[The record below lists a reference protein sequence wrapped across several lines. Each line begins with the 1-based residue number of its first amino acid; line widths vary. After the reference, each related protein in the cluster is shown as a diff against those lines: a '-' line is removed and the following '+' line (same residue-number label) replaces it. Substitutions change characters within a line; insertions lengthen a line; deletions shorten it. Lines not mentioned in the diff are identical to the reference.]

1 MLLQQNY
8 LNSKLIEDNI
18 MNQQKEARL
27 KSEAEKQKI
36 EEELN
41 MQKLLLEKEKLE
53 IKKLIEENK
62 RIEEENKKV
71 KLEYETQQLLLKKK
85 ELEEMKNALNLANQ
99 TKTSINIEKSLKII
113 QARYGW
119 RNTIWDDVPFSHAN
133 GIKDVTD
140 ICTRNIQN
148 NELHLN
154 PERRGQVFNQLFW
167 PETASGPAIARKVGI
182 R

>member
-1 MLLQQNY
+1 M
-8 LNSKLIEDNI
+8 NSDMTLAPKGENNLVLGWTKHMQLVKRDSDDRLCFKSNI
-18 MNQQKEARL
+18 N
-27 KSEAEKQKI
+27 
-36 EEELN
+36 N
-41 MQKLLLEKEKLE
+41 
-53 IKKLIEENK
+53 
-62 RIEEENKKV
+62 
-71 KLEYETQQLLLKKK
+71 
-85 ELEEMKNALNLANQ
+85 
-99 TKTSINIEKSLKII
+99 EKSLIII

-119 RNTIWDDVPFSHAN
+119 RNSIWDDVPFSHAN